1 MGGLLLRT
9 RFRQR
14 DVASFVGASPWSR
27 SCRGVADCSRAEEVI
42 TLSTGWVVVQAC
54 CSVPSVCLGR
64 VGGLLRVRL
73 AIPGRACTRIID
85 TSRSRVCVLEEIAQI
100 SRWGCQMWIS
110 PVSTCQFYI
119 SYARSLFPA
128 LAFPLSLPTVID
140 TLNAPPHVCRQ
151 RRSERL
157 VPSSVRLR
165 TCPGALL

>member
-1 MGGLLLRT
+1 MGGLLLRI

-64 VGGLLRVRL
+64 GGGLLRVRL

-100 SRWGCQMWIS
+100 S
-110 PVSTCQFYI
+110 
-119 SYARSLFPA
+119 
-128 LAFPLSLPTVID
+128 
-140 TLNAPPHVCRQ
+140 TLV
-151 RRSERL
+151 
-157 VPSSVRLR
+157 V
-165 TCPGALL
+165 